1 MNKCMYWFGIVLA
14 MLSIIGG
21 IAGMFLGTERPAA
34 VVVLLG
40 YILLVLLDLSDKYLR
55 EKK

>member
-1 MNKCMYWFGIVLA
+1 MYWFGIVLA